1 MSVREQPAVPVRP
14 GAALPASRRPG
25 WVRRVGI
32 GLAALAGL
40 TCVRLLVG
48 RGQPFGLR
56 DDGFMFL
63 LSRAWAA
70 GEDLHVS
77 FHMLYQ
83 VGQYAYVGTLMRLL
97 GDTVGTMRLGL
108 ALLAGLSA
116 AGMALAVRWA
126 GATAWLVVAVG
137 VAVAVV
143 DPGLPSTFAMAALF
157 LAAAAS
163 VRRERPT
170 ARLVL
175 AVSVLA
181 GALLPWRE
189 DAALIG
195 LALAAITALRR
206 RAADGLWIVPT
217 GVLLGLAPWVGL
229 ALARGELGSTLEHLQ
244 SRLHLLGLRLS
255 SPRRASGGASPPGT
269 EMSPRQLVAAALPLL
284 VLVPPLVYA
293 VLLGR
298 EAISWLRRRALNPV
312 AVAAT
317 LVGVAFLPYL
327 LWERRDIYH
336 LRYHLPLLVAVVAVA
351 VAQRGRRLQR
361 GLAVGLVAL
370 AVTVAA
376 ALQVEYASQRAVLY
390 PTPEGRRIGARVPHG
405 PPPWAPL
412 PAAPGES
419 LVVLPWGPGWYAL
432 ETPRRGSRLLYA
444 GPARRATLDQRQEL
458 AEDLLR
464 PTNRWAITD
473 EGFDRRGAESPWA
486 AAAAAIRED
495 YVPVQQWR
503 EWTLWERARP
513 PATGAAAARGTPAP

>member
-1 MSVREQPAVPVRP
+1 MPRI
-14 GAALPASRRPG
+14 
-25 WVRRVGI
+25 GI
-32 GLAALAGL
+32 GLAAVASL
-40 TCVRLLVG
+40 TCVRLLAG

-70 GEDLHVS
+70 GEDLYSS

-83 VGQYAYVGTLMRLL
+83 VGQYAYLGTVMRLL

-116 AGMALAVRWA
+116 AGMAVAVRWA
-126 GATAWLVVAVG
+126 GASAWLAAAVG

-143 DPGLPSTFAMAALF
+143 DPGLPSTLAMAAIF

-170 ARLVL
+170 ACLVL
-175 AVSVLA
+175 IVSVLT

-195 LALAAITALRR
+195 LALAAVTALRR
-206 RAADGLWIVPT
+206 RAADGLWIVPA

-229 ALARGELGSTLEHLQ
+229 ALVRGELGSTMEHLQ

-255 SPRRASGGASPPGT
+255 SPRKVSGGANPP
-269 EMSPRQLVAAALPLL
+269 EAAMSPRQLVTAVLPLL
-284 VLVPPLVYA
+284 LLVPPIIYG
-293 VLLGR
+293 VLLVR
-298 EAISWLRRRALNPV
+298 EAVSWLRRRALSP
-312 AVAAT
+312 ATVAAT

-336 LRYHLPLLVAVVAVA
+336 LRYHLPLLVAVVSVA

-361 GLAVGLVAL
+361 VLAVGLGAL

-376 ALQVEYASQRAVLY
+376 ALQVEYASQRAALY
-390 PTPEGRRIGARVPHG
+390 PAPEGRRIGARVPHG

-419 LVVLPWGPGWYAL
+419 LIVLPWGPGWYAL

-444 GPARRATLDQRQEL
+444 GPARRATLAQRREL
-458 AEDLLR
+458 AEDLQR

-473 EGFDRRGAESPWA
+473 EGFDRRGADSPWA
-486 AAAAAIRED
+486 AAAEVIRED
-495 YVPVQQWR
+495 YVPVQRWR
-503 EWTLWERARP
+503 EWTLWERARRP
-513 PATGAAAARGTPAP
+513 GSRADAAGGTPAS